1 MSDPFA
7 TLGEWITRLV
17 ESLGYVGV
25 AAFIALENIFPPIP
39 SELILPLT
47 GFLTGQGRM
56 WLPGA
61 IVAATVG
68 SVIGALVLYW
78 LGAWLGEDRLRRIV
92 QRFGPY
98 LTVSEDDLDRAD
110 RWFDEHGGK
119 TVLFGRLVPVIR
131 SLVSIP
137 AGVRHMSLGRFVIY
151 TTIGSSLWNSL
162 LIGLGWWLG
171 ARWSLVRRYAQYFEY
186 GVLAVLVVAVIW
198 FVWRRRRAHPREAN
212 R

>member
-7 TLGEWITRLV
+7 TLGEWVTGIV

-25 AAFIALENIFPPIP
+25 AVLIALETIFPPIP

-68 SVIGALVLYW
+68 SVVGALALYG
-78 LGAWLGEDRLRRIV
+78 LGAWLGEDRLRGLV
-92 QRFGPY
+92 ARFGTY
-98 LTVSEDDLDRAD
+98 LQVDEEDLDRAN
-110 RWFDEHGGK
+110 RWFGKHGGK
-119 TVLFGRLVPVIR
+119 AVLIGRLVPVIR

-137 AGVRHMSLGRFVIY
+137 AGVRRMSLWSFVLY
-151 TTIGSSLWNSL
+151 TAIGSSLWNSL

-171 ARWSLVRRYAQYFEY
+171 ARWQVARQYAQYVEY
-186 GVLAVLVVAVIW
+186 VVLATLVLAIVW
-198 FVWRRRRAHPREAN
+198 FVAKRKRTDG
-212 R
+212 